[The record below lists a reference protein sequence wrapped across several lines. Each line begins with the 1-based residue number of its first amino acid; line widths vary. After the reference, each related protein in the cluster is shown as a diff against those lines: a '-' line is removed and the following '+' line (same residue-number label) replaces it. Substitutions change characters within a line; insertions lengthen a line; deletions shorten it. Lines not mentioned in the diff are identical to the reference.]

1 MTRTGE
7 GTTAHHLY
15 TIHEGLFVNNEPTRL
30 FGSLGGHIFIR
41 NFNATEELVRTKTGF
56 CSNALEQRYFQNQS
70 GSSTQTI
77 DMDGSPQAQTRIFA
91 SDQNTARLDAAY
103 RQPNRSGQRAGHF
116 FEPNMTDGKCFTR
129 KKPRHLQ
136 SLPTS
141 ACAHS

>member
-15 TIHEGLFVNNEPTRL
+15 TIHEDLFVNNEPTRL

-56 CSNALEQRYFQNQS
+56 CSNELEQPYFQNQS
-70 GSSTQTI
+70 GIRTQTI
-77 DMDGSPQAQTRIFA
+77 DVDGSRQRQTRNFA
-91 SDQNTARLDAAY
+91 TDQNAARFDATY
-103 RQPNRSGQRAGHF
+103 RQPNGSSQRAGHL
-116 FEPNMTDGKCFTR
+116 FEPTMTNGKCFSK
-129 KKPRHLQ
+129 KKPRHPQ
-136 SLPTS
+136 SLPTN